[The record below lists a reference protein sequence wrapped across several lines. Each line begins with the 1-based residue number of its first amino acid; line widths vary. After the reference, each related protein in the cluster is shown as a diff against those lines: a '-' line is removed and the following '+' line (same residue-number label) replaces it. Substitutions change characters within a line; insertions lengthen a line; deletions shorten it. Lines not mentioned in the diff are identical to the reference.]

1 MVNLASRVRGVAG
14 FLKGESHM
22 SHPGHLHDKNVN
34 IHAVF
39 YLKWHFLYEQWAR
52 GEGQAYKI
60 AAYM

>member
-1 MVNLASRVRGVAG
+1 
-14 FLKGESHM
+14 M
-22 SHPGHLHDKNVN
+22 SHPGHLHDKHVN

-39 YLKWHFLYEQWAR
+39 YLKWHFFWMSSEHG